1 MKIDPK
7 EYITLSSE
15 VLDSLIDEGGFY
27 ELSVKENLDS
37 FDITNLLNNY
47 NDVNEDMINVIKNN
61 FDHLKSI
68 KNILEDQIQNTFNQ
82 LLIDLFSQFNNS
94 TSLKYLNTC
103 KRNYLKGK
111 APDCSFIY
119 KNVNIYPDDE
129 HESLQHFVVCVGEL
143 KSSIKSIDA
152 PKAVG
157 QLLRYMTYILQIQQ
171 RGKAYGF
178 ITNINSI
185 RFYCAKQEN
194 DTSIVYYQSEHFQMF
209 YGLPKASSSSSSSFV
224 NQINTSAP
232 TRYFNEK
239 TLKIFIK
246 FLTMDTNFYGYT
258 TLNINTDDY
267 LYDDIFHIKMG
278 LGNGAT
284 SFVYLLAN
292 NDKLINNPI
301 CSIIKISKHDK
312 YSKYFIN
319 EVKILEKLKTSNSN
333 KFDLFFENIFSYS
346 PTGKICL
353 LKKNF

>member
-1 MKIDPK
+1 MKIDPR

-15 VLDSLIDEGGFY
+15 VLDSLIDHDGFY
-27 ELSVKENLDS
+27 EVCVKNNRVS
-37 FDITNLLNNY
+37 FDVTNLLNNY

-103 KRNYLKGK
+103 KRKYLKGK
-111 APDCSFIY
+111 APYCSFIY
-119 KNVNIYPDDE
+119 KNVNIYPEDE

-143 KSSIKSIDA
+143 KSSRKSIDA

-157 QLLRYMTYILQIQQ
+157 QLLRYMTHILQIQQ
-171 RGKAYGF
+171 RDKVYGF

-185 RFYCAKQEN
+185 RFYCAKSDN
-194 DTSIVYYQSEHFQMF
+194 DKSIVYYQSQYFQMF
-209 YGLPKASSSSSSSFV
+209 DGLPKRSSSSSFF

-232 TRYFNEK
+232 TRYFNE
-239 TLKIFIK
+239 TALKMFIR

-258 TLNINTDDY
+258 TLNINIDDY
-267 LYDDIFHIKMG
+267 LYDDIFHIKMV

-292 NDKLINNPI
+292 NNKLINKPI

-319 EVKILEKLKTSNSN
+319 EVKILEKLKTSNNSN

-346 PTGKICL
+346 PT
-353 LKKNF
+353 